1 MSLLSAA
8 DSCWSRRHPIV
19 LYNLL
24 AFGLSWAGYLPF
36 AASQAGLLPFR
47 VVAEVPMFAQY
58 GPSVAALILVGIEG
72 GWLGVRHLLRRV
84 VQWRVGIQWYAV
96 VLLLTPVI
104 SLTAIGVNALFG
116 IAPDF
121 ANLNNWSIRWSEG
134 LRTYSPS
141 MGLFSS
147 LAEFTAKGPW
157 QTVLVFV
164 TFAICNGG
172 LSEELG
178 WRGFLLP
185 KLQAHRSALLASI
198 EVALLWSFWHTDPDF
213 WRALFTTGIAAFSKP
228 LIYTLHSTA
237 LAILFTWV
245 YNNADGSLL
254 PVILFHASYNA
265 TITIV
270 NLAWGAPGKF
280 SLLVVETLIGIGIF
294 AIVVVLMFGPGR
306 FVLGNSRVQFR
317 REQAKASS

>member
-1 MSLLSAA
+1 MPPA
-8 DSCWSRRHPIV
+8 DSSWPRRHSIAAFS
-19 LYNLL
+19 LL
-24 AFGLSWAGYLPF
+24 AFGFSWAGYIPF

-116 IAPDF
+116 FAPDF

-134 LRTYSPS
+134 LRTYTPS

-157 QTVLVFV
+157 QTLMIFV

-178 WRGFLLP
+178 WRGYLLP
-185 KLQAHRSALLASI
+185 RLQARRNALLASI
-198 EVALLWSFWHTDPDF
+198 QVGLLWSFWHTDPDF
-213 WRALFTTGIAAFSKP
+213 WRALFSTGIAAFSKP
-228 LIYTLHSTA
+228 LVYTVHATA

-245 YNNADGSLL
+245 YNNTEGSLL
-254 PVILFHASYNA
+254 PVILFHASYNS

-270 NLAWGAPGKF
+270 NIAWGSPGKF
-280 SLLVVETLIGIGIF
+280 SFLVVETIVGLCIGAI
-294 AIVVVLMFGPGR
+294 IVVAFFGPARLALGR
-306 FVLGNSRVQFR
+306 EPSTAPSL
-317 REQAKASS
+317 ASETLAQ